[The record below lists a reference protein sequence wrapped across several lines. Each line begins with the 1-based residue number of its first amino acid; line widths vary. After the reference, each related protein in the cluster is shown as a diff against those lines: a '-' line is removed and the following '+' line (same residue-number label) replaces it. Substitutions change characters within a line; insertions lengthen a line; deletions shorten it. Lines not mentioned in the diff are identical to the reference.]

1 MRQRFALGRGRTF
14 SSTLHLGRVARERKR
29 VPVPALSVAGLAA
42 LRGARLVRA
51 LCGAAAGTVLLA
63 MMLGC
68 AGGASVTVNTTVPS
82 PLVDPIPVKMGV
94 YFDDAL
100 TSYVHVEEVPDHG
113 EYRIDLGAS
122 QVPVFE
128 RVFDAMFQDVTRLGG
143 EALENENAAPLPR
156 RPAELRRQGGCR
168 ARAPPSRR
176 CSSPSRRR
184 PKGDF
189 YEVWIKYRMKLFAT
203 DGTLIA
209 DWDLLGYGKANS
221 DNYGSVGSQDDA
233 LGDATIWA
241 LRDAAAFLSFYFPT
255 VDGVREW
262 LEDRGRGA

>member
-1 MRQRFALGRGRTF
+1 MPI
-14 SSTLHLGRVARERKR
+14 
-29 VPVPALSVAGLAA
+29 PVFSVAGLAA
-42 LRGARLVRA
+42 RRRESLVRA
-51 LCGAAAGTVLLA
+51 LCGAVAVVVLGA
-63 MMLGC
+63 VSVGC

-82 PLVDPIPVKMGV
+82 PLVAPIPVKMGV

-100 TSYVHVEEVPDHG
+100 TTYVHVEEVPDHG

-128 RVFDAMFQDVTRLGG
+128 RVFDAMFQDVTRIKGKT
-143 EALENENAAPLPR
+143 LENENAAPFLDALASSGTKVDAVLAPTIEEMQFAI
-156 RPAELRRQGGCR
+156 PAQT
-168 ARAPPSRR
+168 
-176 CSSPSRRR
+176 
-184 PKGDF
+184 KGDF

-221 DNYGSVGSQDDA
+221 DNYGSVGTQDDA

-262 LEDRGRGA
+262 LEGRGLGA

>member
-1 MRQRFALGRGRTF
+1 MPV
-14 SSTLHLGRVARERKR
+14 RVW
-29 VPVPALSVAGLAA
+29 SVAGVAAFRGAGFAPALCIATAGVALLAA
-42 LRGARLVRA
+42 LG
-51 LCGAAAGTVLLA
+51 
-63 MMLGC
+63 GC
-68 AGGASVTVNTTVPS
+68 VGGASVTVNTTVPS
-82 PLVDPIPVKMGV
+82 PLVDPIPVKMAV
-94 YFDDAL
+94 YFDDTL

-143 EALENENAAPLPR
+143 KAPENDNAAPFLDALRSSGANVDAVLAPTIEEMQFAI
-156 RPAELRRQGGCR
+156 PAQT
-168 ARAPPSRR
+168 
-176 CSSPSRRR
+176 
-184 PKGDF
+184 KGDF

-221 DNYGSVGSQDDA
+221 DNYGSVGTEDDA

-262 LEDRGRGA
+262 LEGRGLGA

>member
-1 MRQRFALGRGRTF
+1 M
-14 SSTLHLGRVARERKR
+14 
-29 VPVPALSVAGLAA
+29 PVPGFSVAGLAV
-42 LRGARLVRA
+42 LSGSRSERA
-51 LCGAAAGTVLLA
+51 LCGTVAGAVLLVA
-63 MMLGC
+63 MLGC
-68 AGGASVTVNTTVPS
+68 ARGASVTVNTTVPS
-82 PLVDPIPVKMGV
+82 PLVNPIPVKMGV

-100 TSYVHVEEVPDHG
+100 TAYVHVEEVPDHG

-128 RVFDAMFQDVTRLGG
+128 RVFDAMFQDVTRIKGKT
-143 EALENENAAPLPR
+143 LENENAAPFLDALASSGAKVDAVLAPTIEEMQFAI
-156 RPAELRRQGGCR
+156 PAQT
-168 ARAPPSRR
+168 
-176 CSSPSRRR
+176 
-184 PKGDF
+184 KGDF

-221 DNYGSVGSQDDA
+221 DNYGSVGTQDDA

-262 LEDRGRGA
+262 LEGRGVGA

>member
-1 MRQRFALGRGRTF
+1 MRHRFALGRGRTF

-143 EALENENAAPLPR
+143 EALENENAAPFLDALQSSGANVDAVLAPTIEEMQFAI
-156 RPAELRRQGGCR
+156 PAQT
-168 ARAPPSRR
+168 
-176 CSSPSRRR
+176 
-184 PKGDF
+184 KGDF

>member
-1 MRQRFALGRGRTF
+1 M
-14 SSTLHLGRVARERKR
+14 
-29 VPVPALSVAGLAA
+29 PVPGFSVAGLAV
-42 LRGARLVRA
+42 LSGSRSGRA
-51 LCGAAAGTVLLA
+51 LCGTVAGAVLLVA
-63 MMLGC
+63 MLGC
-68 AGGASVTVNTTVPS
+68 ARGASVTVNTTVPS
-82 PLVDPIPVKMGV
+82 PLVNPIPVKMGV

-100 TSYVHVEEVPDHG
+100 TAYVHVEEVPDHG

-128 RVFDAMFQDVTRLGG
+128 RVFDAMFQDVTRIKGKT
-143 EALENENAAPLPR
+143 LENENAAPFLDALASSGAKVDAVLAPTIEEMQFAI
-156 RPAELRRQGGCR
+156 PAQT
-168 ARAPPSRR
+168 
-176 CSSPSRRR
+176 
-184 PKGDF
+184 KGDF

-221 DNYGSVGSQDDA
+221 DNYGSVGTQDDA

-262 LEDRGRGA
+262 LEGRGVGA

>member
-1 MRQRFALGRGRTF
+1 M
-14 SSTLHLGRVARERKR
+14 
-29 VPVPALSVAGLAA
+29 PVSVFSVAGVAAFRGAGLVRVLCRAAFSFGLLAA
-42 LRGARLVRA
+42 LF
-51 LCGAAAGTVLLA
+51 
-63 MMLGC
+63 GC

-82 PLVDPIPVKMGV
+82 PLVDPIPVKMAV

-143 EALENENAAPLPR
+143 KAPENENAAPFLDALRNSGASVDAVLAPTIEEMQFAI
-156 RPAELRRQGGCR
+156 PAQT
-168 ARAPPSRR
+168 
-176 CSSPSRRR
+176 
-184 PKGDF
+184 KGDF

-221 DNYGSVGSQDDA
+221 DNYGSVGTQDDA

-262 LEDRGRGA
+262 LEGQGA

>member
-1 MRQRFALGRGRTF
+1 M
-14 SSTLHLGRVARERKR
+14 
-29 VPVPALSVAGLAA
+29 PVPGFSVADLAV
-42 LRGARLVRA
+42 LPGSRIGRA
-51 LCGAAAGTVLLA
+51 LCGAVVGAVLLVA
-63 MMLGC
+63 MLGC
-68 AGGASVTVNTTVPS
+68 ARGASVTVNTTVPS
-82 PLVDPIPVKMGV
+82 PLVKPIPVKMGV

-100 TSYVHVEEVPDHG
+100 TAYVHVEEVPDHG

-128 RVFDAMFQDVTRLGG
+128 RVFDAMFQDVTRIKGK
-143 EALENENAAPLPR
+143 ARENENAAPFLDALQSSGANVDAVLAPTIEEMQFAI
-156 RPAELRRQGGCR
+156 PAQT
-168 ARAPPSRR
+168 
-176 CSSPSRRR
+176 
-184 PKGDF
+184 KGDF

-221 DNYGSVGSQDDA
+221 DNYGSVGTQDDA

-262 LEDRGRGA
+262 LEGRGLGA